1 MIARTASLYV
11 RMMRF
16 RVALT
21 MWTFML
27 LGVAAHAGDTV
38 SWDLVLATIALASS
52 YVTATTLNDIAD
64 EGIDRIN
71 RPRDRGRPLVWG
83 DASTRD
89 LRRTWGAATGIAVV
103 AAVPLG
109 GAATAAIGCSL
120 LISWAY
126 SAGPI
131 RFSRR
136 MVLAPLAL
144 SAAYVVVPYWLGTTL
159 AGGAVRA
166 ADGPILVGLFVLF
179 TARIMLKDFRDRLGD
194 ERYGKPTLLFRL
206 GKRATCRFSIAGAV
220 AGSAILIVAVAPGV
234 VVAAMLCLPVAA
246 IVWML
251 RRLAT
256 DPEGRDEQ
264 VSIGLAA
271 RAGNCL
277 LISLLAILLLEA
289 DRATGTEIAV
299 VVAGI
304 VAACAVA
311 FVGPARHP
319 DTVRI
324 GYKA

>member
-27 LGVAAHAGDTV
+27 LGVAAHAGRTL

-64 EGIDRIN
+64 EDIDRVN

-83 DASTRD
+83 DASTGD
-89 LRRTWGAATGIAVV
+89 LRRTWGAATGIAVIAV
-103 AAVPLG
+103 VPLG
-109 GAATAAIGCSL
+109 GAAIAAIGCSL

-136 MVLAPLAL
+136 MVLAPIAL
-144 SAAYVVVPYWLGTTL
+144 SAAYVVVPYWLGVTL
-159 AGGAVRA
+159 TGGEVRA
-166 ADGPILVGLFVLF
+166 ADVPILVGLFVLF
-179 TARIMLKDFRDRLGD
+179 SARIVLKDFRDRLGD

-220 AGSAILIVAVAPGV
+220 AGSAILIVAVAPDA
-234 VVAAMLCLPVAA
+234 VVAALLCLPVAA

-256 DPEGRDEQ
+256 DPEGREEQ

-289 DRATGTEIAV
+289 DRATGSEIAV
-299 VVAGI
+299 TVACI
-304 VAACAVA
+304 IAAFAAA

>member
-1 MIARTASLYV
+1 MIVRTASLYL

-27 LGVAAHAGDTV
+27 LGVAAHAGDTL

-64 EGIDRIN
+64 EDIDRVN

-89 LRRTWGAATGIAVV
+89 LRRTWGTATGIAVV

-109 GAATAAIGCSL
+109 GPAIAAIGCSL

-144 SAAYVVVPYWLGTTL
+144 SAAYVVVPYWLGITL
-159 AGGAVRA
+159 TGGAVRA

-179 TARIMLKDFRDRLGD
+179 TARIVLKDFRDRLGD

-206 GKRATCRFSIAGAV
+206 GKRATCRFSIVGAV
-220 AGSAILIVAVAPGV
+220 IGSAILIVTVAPDV
-234 VVAAMLCLPVAA
+234 IVAALLSLPVAA

-251 RRLAT
+251 RRLAS
-256 DPEGRDEQ
+256 DPEGREEQ

>member
-1 MIARTASLYV
+1 MIVRTASLYL

-27 LGVAAHAGDTV
+27 LGVAAHAGDTL

-64 EGIDRIN
+64 EDIDRVN

-89 LRRTWGAATGIAVV
+89 LRRTWGTATGIAVV

-109 GAATAAIGCSL
+109 GAAIAAIGCSL

-144 SAAYVVVPYWLGTTL
+144 SAAYVVVPYWLGITL
-159 AGGAVRA
+159 TGGAVRA

-179 TARIMLKDFRDRLGD
+179 TARIVLKDFRDRLGD

-206 GKRATCRFSIAGAV
+206 GKRATCRFSITGAV
-220 AGSAILIVAVAPGV
+220 IGSAVLIVAVAPDV
-234 VVAAMLCLPVAA
+234 IVAALLCLPVAA

-256 DPEGRDEQ
+256 DPEGREEQ

-289 DRATGTEIAV
+289 DLATGTEIVV